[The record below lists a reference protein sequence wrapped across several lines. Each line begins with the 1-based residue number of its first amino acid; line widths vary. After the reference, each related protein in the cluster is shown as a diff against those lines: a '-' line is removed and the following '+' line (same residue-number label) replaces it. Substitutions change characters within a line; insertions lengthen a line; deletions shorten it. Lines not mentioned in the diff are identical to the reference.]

1 MNHRQLGRH
10 RDESTRS
17 SLLNKARANDED
29 AWQRLTQLYGPLI
42 RCWCRRRGLRDEAID
57 DVVQEV
63 LLSVTG
69 ALGRFRRGASRGS
82 FRAWLRRI
90 TENKIRDHFRRCQ
103 HQPNAPGGSANIA
116 QQLNIPAE
124 PISNETGSNSLTGS
138 SSEVMAALDSI
149 RETISER
156 TWRAFV
162 LVTFRDFSPV
172 EAATELNMTSN
183 AVRLANG
190 RVRNRL
196 RSLVSD
202 LPS

>member
-1 MNHRQLGRH
+1 MTNGQPGRF

-17 SLLNKARANDED
+17 SLLNGARADDAD
-29 AWQRLTQLYGPLI
+29 AWQRLTKLYGPLI

-57 DVVQEV
+57 DIVQEV

-69 ALGRFRRGASRGS
+69 ALGRFRRGARRGS
-82 FRAWLRRI
+82 FRGWLRRI

-124 PISNETGSNSLTGS
+124 HISNDPSSISLTHS
-138 SSEVMAALDSI
+138 SSDVMAALDSI
-149 RETISER
+149 RETISEQ

-162 LVTFRDFSPV
+162 LVTFRDFSPT
-172 EAATELNMTSN
+172 EAATELNITSN

-190 RVRNRL
+190 RVRHRL
-196 RSLVSD
+196 RD
-202 LPS
+202 LLPDVPR